1 MGFFQ
6 QAPNETPDQS
16 IIFDQFGIVDNQK
29 DKSTKKKSMNTGEFK
44 NKFKKTKPL
53 LEIQKKESLKIKSP
67 KKSIK
72 ELWKN
77 YKRI

>member
-1 MGFFQ
+1 
-6 QAPNETPDQS
+6 
-16 IIFDQFGIVDNQK
+16 
-29 DKSTKKKSMNTGEFK
+29 MNTGEFK

-53 LEIQKKESLKIKSP
+53 LEIQKNESLKIKSP